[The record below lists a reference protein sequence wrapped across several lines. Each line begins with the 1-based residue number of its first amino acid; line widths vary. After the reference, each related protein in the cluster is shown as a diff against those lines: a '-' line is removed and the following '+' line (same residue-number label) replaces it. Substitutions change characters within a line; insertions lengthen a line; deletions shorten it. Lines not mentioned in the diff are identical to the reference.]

1 MRLRSGGGRRVVLF
15 WPNIVGYIRISLVF
29 AAWAAHQ
36 SPAAFVPLYTLA
48 SILDGVDGWLARKLG
63 QTSRFGAWLDVLV
76 DNLSRSM
83 LWSLLFQW
91 GWLVSTLEWCVFV
104 CNHSTRGPDW
114 KSSFSSSPRLIRAIM
129 ANGLWTPLGV
139 WVVSGLHGLPLWLYL
154 HQNDLLSDWLD
165 LQPWVQSVGT
175 VVLAAGRVMALS
187 AEMWCIWTH
196 IQYLTSDETED
207 QKLKT

>member
-1 MRLRSGGGRRVVLF
+1 MRLRSGGGRKVMLF

-48 SILDGVDGWLARKLG
+48 SVLDGVDGWLARKLG

-129 ANGLWTPLGV
+129 ANDVVHLDTHPL
-139 WVVSGLHGLPLWLYL
+139 P
-154 HQNDLLSDWLD
+154 
-165 LQPWVQSVGT
+165 
-175 VVLAAGRVMALS
+175 
-187 AEMWCIWTH
+187 
-196 IQYLTSDETED
+196 D
-207 QKLKT
+207 QR

>member
-1 MRLRSGGGRRVVLF
+1 MRLRSGGGRKVMLF

-48 SILDGVDGWLARKLG
+48 SVLDGVDGWLARKLG

-154 HQNDLLSDWLD
+154 HQNDLLSDWLG

-196 IQYLTSDETED
+196 IHYLTSDETED
-207 QKLKT
+207 KKLTT